1 MTGDKALIRARLQGF
16 TPADVFVVVLDVEP
30 SKRGFRAAEESL
42 ELTGIPEIDVGP
54 KDIPGTLDLRCIRG
68 ARVHVCGEDSRRVR
82 AVASR
87 ARLFQPA
94 EILAAVDGAILR
106 WRPKA

>member
-1 MTGDKALIRARLQGF
+1 MTGDKALTRARLEGQ
-16 TPADVFVVVLDVEP
+16 TPADVFVVVLDTEP
-30 SKRGFRAAEESL
+30 AKRGFVAAEESL
-42 ELTGIPEIDVGP
+42 ELTGIPEIDIAPRDV
-54 KDIPGTLDLRCIRG
+54 PGTLDLRCIRG
-68 ARVHVCGEDSRRVR
+68 VRVHVCGEDGRRVR

>member
-1 MTGDKALIRARLQGF
+1 MRGHIALTKARLQGYR
-16 TPADVFVVVLDVEP
+16 PDSVVVVVLESDP
-30 SKRGFRAAEESL
+30 CTRRFLDAEKSL
-42 ELTGIPEIDVGP
+42 ELTGKPEIDVGP
-54 KDIPGTLDLRCIRG
+54 ADIPGTLDLRCIRG
-68 ARVHVCGEDSRRVR
+68 VPVHVCGEDGRRVR